1 MWHEILAFSIVLI
14 LVLSSI
20 AFVVLRY
27 YYRVATGVPL
37 DKVTPSTSNLIVRS
51 VPLIVMGIVS
61 CIYAHIILYKYFFK
75 SFQLLMHSIDSHLR
89 TTR

>member
-1 MWHEILAFSIVLI
+1 MWHEIFAFSVVLI
-14 LVLSSI
+14 RVLSSI

-61 CIYAHIILYKYFFK
+61 CIYAHFFYI
-75 SFQLLMHSIDSHLR
+75 SIPLSHFNC
-89 TTR
+89 